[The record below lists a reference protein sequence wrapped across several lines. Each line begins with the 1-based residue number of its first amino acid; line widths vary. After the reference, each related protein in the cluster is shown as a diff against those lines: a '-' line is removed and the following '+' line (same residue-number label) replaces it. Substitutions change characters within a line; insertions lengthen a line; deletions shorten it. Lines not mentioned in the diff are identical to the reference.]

1 MLNQPTLN
9 KLQHLQLP
17 GMAKAYREQLEQPSK
32 QQLSFDDRLG
42 LMVDHELNERENR
55 KLQRLLKQAKLRYAA
70 HLEDVDLRN
79 SRGLDAQVIADL
91 TKCDWI
97 SRQQNLL
104 LTGATGTGKSWL
116 ACAFGSQACRQGYAV
131 IYKSAS
137 KFYEELQT
145 AIGDGSLPK
154 YRAMLS
160 KARLLILDDFGLAPV
175 EPVVGYTLLDIV
187 DSRMQ
192 TGSLLIA
199 SQFPTEHWHSLFVD
213 ATLAEAILDR
223 IVHRSHR
230 ILLKGESLRKQALK
244 Q

>member
-42 LMVDHELNERENR
+42 LMVDHELNDRENR

-70 HLEDVDLRN
+70 HLEDVDLRS
-79 SRGLDAQVIADL
+79 SRGLDAQVIAGL
-91 TKCDWI
+91 TSCDWI

-116 ACAFGSQACRQGYAV
+116 ACAFGGQACRQGFSV
-131 IYKSAS
+131 TYKSAS
-137 KFYEELQT
+137 KLYEELQT

-192 TGSLLIA
+192 TGSLIIT

-230 ILLKGESLRKQALK
+230 ILLKGESLRKQAMK
-244 Q
+244 

>member
-42 LMVDHELNERENR
+42 LMVDHELNDRENR

-70 HLEDVDLRN
+70 HLEDVDLRS
-79 SRGLDAQVIADL
+79 SRGLDAQVIAGL
-91 TKCDWI
+91 TSCDWI

-116 ACAFGSQACRQGYAV
+116 ACAFGSQACRQGFSV

-137 KFYEELQT
+137 KLYEELQT

-154 YRAMLS
+154 YRTMLS

-192 TGSLLIA
+192 TGSLIIT

-230 ILLKGESLRKQALK
+230 ILLKGESLRKQAMK
-244 Q
+244 